1 MRLGHVP
8 CSVARSDACVSDTYM
23 ASLIWADSLEITA
36 HLCEVRELAAGLSD
50 LGDLLRW
57 QFPTY
62 LVLMSSSGSRTG

>member
-1 MRLGHVP
+1 MPPMRLGHLP
-8 CSVARSDACVSDTYM
+8 CYVARSGASDM
-23 ASLIWADSLEITA
+23 ASLIRADSLEITA
-36 HLCEVRELAAGLSD
+36 RLREVRELAAGLSD